1 MIVENQG
8 KKKNSQKI
16 LILDD
21 VIINLEIL
29 GSIIED
35 EGYEPLCALSVQE
48 AIDMMNESLPQLILS
63 DISMPEMD
71 GLEFCRLIKSNPRT
85 RDIPVIFIT
94 ALNTSEEKEQAFLAG
109 AVDFITKPFDH
120 VEVVMRVK
128 THLNSYQMKKEMEK
142 SQTGAFP
149 QYFFVFRDDRL
160 IGYMFLIA
168 EKEKYC
174 KAFPWWAVHNSDELP
189 LEISIQLLEYGISLC
204 LEYNYSNLANRL
216 KLQLESQKK
225 GIGRRPENL
234 CR

>member
-1 MIVENQG
+1 MINIRNYQ
-8 KKKNSQKI
+8 
-16 LILDD
+16 
-21 VIINLEIL
+21 
-29 GSIIED
+29 
-35 EGYEPLCALSVQE
+35 
-48 AIDMMNESLPQLILS
+48 
-63 DISMPEMD
+63 DIPSE
-71 GLEFCRLIKSNPRT
+71 T
-85 RDIPVIFIT
+85 RDAV
-94 ALNTSEEKEQAFLAG
+94 LEQLLQIGFCPACG
-109 AVDFITKPFDH
+109 NHET
-120 VEVVMRVK
+120 
-128 THLNSYQMKKEMEK
+128 MKKEMEK
-142 SQTGAFP
+142 SQTGAIP